1 LLYNI
6 LVLKEIIMEVNMSEL
21 DQVINTS
28 EGPVLVKFWAAWC
41 GPCKAYAP
49 TFEQFSE
56 ANPEVKCLSVDCD
69 KNRDIA
75 EKYDV
80 MSIPVTLL
88 FKDKTLVAKKA
99 GKLTADQLTSM
110 LGE

>member
-1 LLYNI
+1 
-6 LVLKEIIMEVNMSEL
+6 MEVNMSEL
-21 DQVINTS
+21 NQIIDTS
-28 EGPVLVKFWAAWC
+28 EGPVLVKFWASWC

-49 TFEQFSE
+49 TFDQFSE

-75 EKYDV
+75 
-80 MSIPVTLL
+80 VTLL